1 MDAINDGI
9 QYLISSLSLGGLYAL
24 MALGLVIVYGIL
36 RLVNF
41 AYGELVMIGGY
52 GLLLFGDSPLPWI
65 IVALLSV
72 IAAVIAGVLM
82 ERIAFRPVRDDSP
95 TTMLITSFA
104 VSTLL
109 QSVALLT
116 ISPRPR
122 APRLPS
128 IFVESFTIGGLRIK
142 IVDLIGIII
151 GVLALVAL
159 TVFLRRTV
167 IGLALRAAAD
177 DFTMTRLLGVPAN
190 RVIAAAFAI
199 SGLMAGIV
207 ALFWIGRTGQTYP
220 TVGLQPV
227 LIAFIA
233 SVVGGMESLKGAVLG
248 GYVLGFLTM
257 GLQTW
262 LPQGVQQLPRR
273 RHVRDRDRRAPAAAA
288 RIDPPRLLARS
299 AVSTAAATTEERTT
313 RRPAVRPFLRLF
325 STPLILVGAMLL
337 IALFTVYRGDVVFDR
352 VVTVMFINLLLTVGL
367 QIFMGNSGLGS
378 FGQYAFVTIGAYA
391 SIWFSLTPQQKALA
405 LPDMPKDWWLYGQ
418 HQPFLVATLH
428 RGVARRGLAA
438 GSSASRSCDCAGR
451 RSRSRPLPS

>member
-1 MDAINDGI
+1 VEHRDVDAINDGI

-65 IVALLSV
+65 MVALLSV
-72 IAAVIAGVLM
+72 IVAVIAGVLM
-82 ERIAFRPVRDDSP
+82 ERIAFRPVRDSSP

-104 VSTLL
+104 LSTLL

-116 ISPRPR
+116 VSPRPR

-128 IFVESFTIGGLRIK
+128 IFVESFTIGGLQIK

-233 SVVGGMESLKGAVLG
+233 SVVGGMESLRGAVLG

-262 LPQGVQQLPRR
+262 LPQGVNNY
-273 RHVRDRDRRAPAAAA
+273 RDAVMFG
-288 RIDPPRLLARS
+288 IVIVVLLLRPQGLI
-299 AVSTAAATTEERTT
+299 
-313 RRPAVRPFLRLF
+313 RPAYSREVR
-325 STPLILVGAMLL
+325 
-337 IALFTVYRGDVVFDR
+337 
-352 VVTVMFINLLLTVGL
+352 
-367 QIFMGNSGLGS
+367 
-378 FGQYAFVTIGAYA
+378 
-391 SIWFSLTPQQKALA
+391 
-405 LPDMPKDWWLYGQ
+405 
-418 HQPFLVATLH
+418 
-428 RGVARRGLAA
+428 
-438 GSSASRSCDCAGR
+438 
-451 RSRSRPLPS
+451 

>member
-1 MDAINDGI
+1 VDAVNDAI
-9 QYLISSLSLGGLYAL
+9 QYLIASLSLGGLYAL

-52 GLLLFGDSPLPWI
+52 GLLLFGDTPLPWI
-65 IVALLSV
+65 IVAVLSV

-82 ERIAFRPVRDDSP
+82 ERVAFRPVRDSSP

-104 VSTLL
+104 LSTLL
-109 QSVALLT
+109 QSVALLAV
-116 ISPRPR
+116 SPRPR

-128 IFVESFTIGGLRIK
+128 IFVESFTFGGLQLK
-142 IVDLIGIII
+142 IVDLIAIII

-159 TVFLRRTV
+159 TIFLRRTV

-233 SVVGGMESLKGAVLG
+233 SVVGGMESLRGAVLG

-262 LPQGVQQLPRR
+262 LPQGVNNY
-273 RHVRDRDRRAPAAAA
+273 RDAVMFG
-288 RIDPPRLLARS
+288 IVIVVLLLRPQGLI
-299 AVSTAAATTEERTT
+299 
-313 RRPAVRPFLRLF
+313 RPAYSREVR
-325 STPLILVGAMLL
+325 
-337 IALFTVYRGDVVFDR
+337 
-352 VVTVMFINLLLTVGL
+352 
-367 QIFMGNSGLGS
+367 
-378 FGQYAFVTIGAYA
+378 
-391 SIWFSLTPQQKALA
+391 
-405 LPDMPKDWWLYGQ
+405 
-418 HQPFLVATLH
+418 
-428 RGVARRGLAA
+428 
-438 GSSASRSCDCAGR
+438 
-451 RSRSRPLPS
+451 

>member
-72 IAAVIAGVLM
+72 IVAVIAGVLM
-82 ERIAFRPVRDDSP
+82 ERIAFRPVRDSSP

-104 VSTLL
+104 LSTLL

-116 ISPRPR
+116 VSPRPR

-128 IFVESFTIGGLRIK
+128 IFVESFTIGGLQIK

-233 SVVGGMESLKGAVLG
+233 SVVGGMDSLRGAVLG

-262 LPQGVQQLPRR
+262 LPQGVNNY
-273 RHVRDRDRRAPAAAA
+273 RDAVMFG
-288 RIDPPRLLARS
+288 IVIVVLLLRPQGLI
-299 AVSTAAATTEERTT
+299 
-313 RRPAVRPFLRLF
+313 RPAYSREVR
-325 STPLILVGAMLL
+325 
-337 IALFTVYRGDVVFDR
+337 
-352 VVTVMFINLLLTVGL
+352 
-367 QIFMGNSGLGS
+367 
-378 FGQYAFVTIGAYA
+378 
-391 SIWFSLTPQQKALA
+391 
-405 LPDMPKDWWLYGQ
+405 
-418 HQPFLVATLH
+418 
-428 RGVARRGLAA
+428 
-438 GSSASRSCDCAGR
+438 
-451 RSRSRPLPS
+451 